1 MLGAQRNHVLLIQEP
16 LGRWIDP
23 QSPISQPSAYPEAT
37 PPQGSI
43 NVLYSPLRWHRS
55 AGRKDER
62 ASASIPSLP
71 HPPAE
76 PQRLLL
82 GSGLGGHGHSQ
93 GRHLPYSSTFHHPAS
108 ARPVGSFQVEPWLQP
123 FGMSHPCDPQC
134 LHQPDPNRGDT
145 SSSPTHFNSLVGWL
159 EPLVPDTLKL
169 VGGTMT
175 SRVCPCAGGSSLARR
190 GLPGSGRRGGWCF
203 GTTWDHNGHRE
214 RQNP

>member
-1 MLGAQRNHVLLIQEP
+1 MREHQRPSLHSLIPQ
-16 LGRWIDP
+16 
-23 QSPISQPSAYPEAT
+23 QSPSGSFPALGWEAT
-37 PPQGSI
+37 GTPKGGTSLIPAPFTTQPRPDLWGPSRWSRGC
-43 NVLYSPLRWHRS
+43 SPLECPTHETPS
-55 AGRKDER
+55 V
-62 ASASIPSLP
+62 STSSIPT
-71 HPPAE
+71 
-76 PQRLLL
+76 
-82 GSGLGGHGHSQ
+82 G
-93 GRHLPYSSTFHHPAS
+93 
-108 ARPVGSFQVEPWLQP
+108 
-123 FGMSHPCDPQC
+123 
-134 LHQPDPNRGDT
+134 GDT

>member
-1 MLGAQRNHVLLIQEP
+1 MQTPDIHQIHHHHPQLRNSSWIRPPSLAVRSGSLEAPLPHIQRIQQCRRAGSRSDLVKDLDFISQLRTGKPTSSIPWDTGAPALAGCPEEP
-16 LGRWIDP
+16 CPAHPGAPGKVVDP

-76 PQRLLL
+76 PQRLLP
-82 GSGLGGHGHSQ
+82 GSGLGGHRHSQ
-93 GRHLPYSSTFHHPAS
+93 GQHLPYPSTFHHPAS

-123 FGMSHPCDPQC
+123 FGMSHP
-134 LHQPDPNRGDT
+134 
-145 SSSPTHFNSLVGWL
+145 
-159 EPLVPDTLKL
+159 
-169 VGGTMT
+169 
-175 SRVCPCAGGSSLARR
+175 
-190 GLPGSGRRGGWCF
+190 
-203 GTTWDHNGHRE
+203 
-214 RQNP
+214 